1 MRMHTT
7 TGRWRLGLALTLV
20 TTLSWGVLPIALK
33 IMLGVMDAVT
43 ITWYRFLIASVLL
56 FSIIIYRKRISS
68 VERLKGKR
76 IGLFL
81 LAAVGLA
88 GNYVV
93 YLWGLRHLTPSASQ
107 VVIQLAPMFLI
118 FGGVF
123 VFRERFHP
131 LQWAGFAVF
140 FLGLVLFFNQRLEEI
155 VLHRTAYSLGVGL
168 IVGSALLWAVYAMAQ
183 KQLLKAFS
191 SESIMLMLYAASV
204 LLLLPGVHPSALLH
218 LDATHLLILV
228 FCGLNTLIAYGS
240 FAEALDHW
248 EASRISAV
256 LTLIPLIT
264 VVATKAASGWWPHL
278 VAPERLNTLNLLGAL
293 LVVSGSMLCALR
305 KTTASP

>member
-1 MRMHTT
+1 MHTT

-43 ITWYRFLIASVLL
+43 VTWYRFLIASVLL
-56 FSIIIYRKRISS
+56 FSILIHRKRISGF
-68 VERLKGKR
+68 ERLKGKR

-93 YLWGLRHLTPSASQ
+93 YLWGLRHLTPSTAQ
-107 VVIQLAPMFLI
+107 VVVQLAPMLLLI
-118 FGGVF
+118 GGVF
-123 VFRERFHP
+123 VFHEHFQP

-140 FLGLVLFFNQRLEEI
+140 FLGMVLFFNQKLEEI
-155 VLHRTAYSLGVGL
+155 VLHRTAYSVGVGL
-168 IVGSALLWAVYAMAQ
+168 VVGSALLWTMYAMVQ

-191 SESIMLMLYAASV
+191 SESIMLLLYVTSA
-204 LLLLPGVHPSALLH
+204 LLLLPGTQPSTLFR
-218 LDATHLLILV
+218 LDATHLLVLA

-248 EASRISAV
+248 EASRVSAV

-305 KTTASP
+305 KPTASA

>member
-7 TGRWRLGLALTLV
+7 TGRWRLGLVLTLV

-43 ITWYRFLIASVLL
+43 VTWYRFLIASVLL
-56 FSIIIYRKRISS
+56 FSILIHRKRISGF
-68 VERLKGKR
+68 EKLRGKR

-81 LAAVGLA
+81 LATVGLA

-93 YLWGLRHLTPSASQ
+93 YLWGLRHLTPSTAQ

-140 FLGLVLFFNQRLEEI
+140 FLGLVLFFNPRLEEI
-155 VLHRTAYSLGVGL
+155 VLRRTTYSLGVGL
-168 IVGSALLWAVYAMAQ
+168 IVGSAFLWAMYAMVQ
-183 KQLLKAFS
+183 KQLLKTFS
-191 SESIMLMLYAASV
+191 SEFILLLLYAASV
-204 LLLLPGVHPSALLH
+204 LLLLPGVHPSALFR
-218 LDATHLLILV
+218 LDATHLLILA
-228 FCGLNTLIAYGS
+228 FCGLN
-240 FAEALDHW
+240 
-248 EASRISAV
+248 
-256 LTLIPLIT
+256 IT
-264 VVATKAASGWWPHL
+264 VVGMKTASRWWPHL
-278 VAPERLNTLNLLGAL
+278 IEPEHLNTLSLLGAL
-293 LVVSGSMLCALR
+293 FVVTGSMLCAL
-305 KTTASP
+305 KKPTAST